1 MSYRVSASSGGLS
14 KLRFNEQDT
23 VASVLQ
29 NIAMILSTPKGS
41 VPMHRDFGL
50 EMEFLDM
57 PTSQAEVLMVAPVRE
72 AIQRW
77 EPRAA
82 VLDVSF
88 SEDPARPGVL
98 IPIVEVEI
106 SLEQE
111 Q

>member
-72 AIQRW
+72 AVEMW
-77 EPRAA
+77 EPRA
-82 VLDVSF
+82 VVQGVTFLRDSG
-88 SEDPARPGVL
+88 RPERL
-98 IPIVEVEI
+98 IPCVEVEI
-106 SLEQE
+106 VDE
-111 Q
+111 